1 MSINLMSS
9 TNTTT
14 NNEDNINQ
22 KALYVNEISN
32 LILQPFLS
40 DNGNEIVD
48 NITCCLDLIPVAI
61 NILFNLRKQ
70 FPFLLKWDI
79 TIIDSFFDA
88 ENLISTSSSSLTSS
102 LLNILSEA
110 FPRLRNRHI
119 TMIKKHII
127 GLVPKLQRN
136 CEEYPGVMRICLR
149 FFEQSSDCQWIHI
162 FRILYASVPIG
173 ELQHVEAI
181 LEQILSQTARID
193 QAIIDILEDTA
204 FVFCKRTIKKHM
216 SSDESIPMISL
227 ADVRLLLMTMRISD
241 NNSTL
246 HLNLKLPSIV
256 FGIIT
261 IIYILLSSL

>member
-1 MSINLMSS
+1 MSINILSS
-9 TNTTT
+9 TNTTII
-14 NNEDNINQ
+14 NEENINQ
-22 KALYVNEISN
+22 RALYLNEISN

-40 DNGNEIVD
+40 NNGNEVVD
-48 NITCCLDLIPVAI
+48 LQSITCCLDLIPVAI

-70 FPFLLKWDI
+70 FSFLLKWDI
-79 TIIDSFFDA
+79 TIIDSFFDS
-88 ENLISTSSSSLTSS
+88 ENMISTSSSSTSS

-110 FPRLRNRHI
+110 FPRLRNRHLM
-119 TMIKKHII
+119 MIKKHIV
-127 GLVPKLQRN
+127 GLLPNLQRN

-162 FRILYASVPIG
+162 FRLLYASVPIG

-193 QAIIDILEDTA
+193 QAIIDIFEDTA
-204 FVFCKRTIKKHM
+204 FIFCKRIIKKQI
-216 SSDESIPMISL
+216 SSDETIPLISL

-256 FGIIT
+256 FGIYN
-261 IIYILLSSL
+261 IIIIHT